1 MTRQSVVPNFS
12 RLSSLKITKII
23 RMIQKLKISE
33 AAAAVTG
40 PAAETEGAAEK
51 ELIETLEVRQ
61 IIAHIAIKQAMI
73 YQIALGNVRSG
84 SHVRYAAGQDTM
96 KDLAISVKTN
106 DVNIVVNRITIVET
120 VGLGTR

>member
-1 MTRQSVVPNFS
+1 M
-12 RLSSLKITKII
+12 
-23 RMIQKLKISE
+23 
-33 AAAAVTG
+33 TG
-40 PAAETEGAAEK
+40 PAAETVGAAEK

-61 IIAHIAIKQAMI
+61 IIALIAIKQAMI
-73 YQIALGNVRSG
+73 YQTALGNVRSG

-96 KDLAISVKTN
+96 KDLAISGKTN